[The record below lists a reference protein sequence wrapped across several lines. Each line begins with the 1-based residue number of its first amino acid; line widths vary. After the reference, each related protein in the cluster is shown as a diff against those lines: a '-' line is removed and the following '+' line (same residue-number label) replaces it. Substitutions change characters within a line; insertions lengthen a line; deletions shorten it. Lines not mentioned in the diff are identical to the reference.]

1 MGKKFSSLLGKM
13 FFITRQKYLPNKGRL
28 TGKGEEK

>member
-1 MGKKFSSLLGKM
+1 MGKEVFSLPGKM
-13 FFITRQKYLPNKGRL
+13 FFLTGQKYLPNKGRL